1 MGFFRKNRFAP
12 RASWWFPRGD
22 FDAGPNRS
30 TSTWAI
36 LIILL
41 VLSALILS
49 GGAFAEVEGYPG
61 PGRKPQFS
69 LTVTPMYQFPAHLGG
84 GGWLSVTGVFVR
96 ADVVKQFDRR
106 LGAGLSFNYDFFN
119 YNFSGSTGFPVNKP
133 WQEVQRFGFSVP
145 IFLGLSD
152 AWQLLVTPSAQFSGE
167 FGADWSEAMIYG
179 GNLALLNTR
188 NKKLVFGIGLAGY
201 AHLEEVRIFPFPLI
215 KWQITERLRLANP
228 FRSGPAGP
236 AGLELSYSWKKPWEI
251 SLGAAYRSYRFRLD
265 AKGPIPHGLGEHK
278 TIPVFVRL
286 SYKPAPAFGV
296 DLYGGATFLNKLYLD
311 APDGDNLYRTKHS
324 VAPLVGA
331 AISGKF

>member
-1 MGFFRKNRFAP
+1 MF
-12 RASWWFPRGD
+12 
-22 FDAGPNRS
+22 
-30 TSTWAI
+30 
-36 LIILL
+36 
-41 VLSALILS
+41 
-49 GGAFAEVEGYPG
+49 
-61 PGRKPQFS
+61 
-69 LTVTPMYQFPAHLGG
+69 QFPAHLGG
-84 GGWLSVTGVFVR
+84 GGRLSVTGVFVS
-96 ADVVKQFDRR
+96 ADVVKKFDRR
-106 LGAGLSFNYDFFN
+106 LGVGLSFNYDFVN

-152 AWQLLVTPSAQFSGE
+152 AWQLLITPSAQFSGE
-167 FGADWSEAMIYG
+167 IGADWGEAMIYG

-188 NKKLVFGIGLAGY
+188 NKKLIFGLGLAGY

-215 KWQITERLRLANP
+215 KWQITERLRLSNP

-236 AGLELSYSWKKPWEI
+236 AGLELSYSWKKAWEI
-251 SLGAAYRSYRFRLD
+251 GVGSAYRSYRFRLD
-265 AKGPIPHGLGEHK
+265 AKGPIANGLGEHK
-278 TIPVFVRL
+278 TVPVFVRL
-286 SYKPAPAFGV
+286 SYKPSPFLGL